1 MTMTEF
7 LYSGPEQTDATL
19 LLAHGAGAPM
29 DSDWMTAMAGKI
41 GAHGIRVARF
51 EFGYM
56 AARRDGS
63 GKRPP
68 PAPANRLI
76 GEYVGAIADVERT
89 GKLFIGGKSLGG
101 RMASMIAGKQFK
113 DGKIGGLVC
122 LGYPFHPPGQ
132 PEKLRTDH
140 LEKLESPTLV
150 CQGERDPF
158 GTRDEVSAY
167 PLSPNIAITWLTDGD
182 HDLKPRK
189 ASGATF
195 DGNLDLAAKAAA
207 DFIRAKLNG

>member
-1 MTMTEF
+1 MTDFIYDGAPTAK
-7 LYSGPEQTDATL
+7 ATL

-29 DSDWMTAMAGKI
+29 DSDWMNTVAAKIAGC
-41 GAHGIRVARF
+41 GIRVARF

-56 AARRDGS
+56 AARRG
-63 GKRPP
+63 GNRPP
-68 PAPANRLI
+68 PSPANKLI
-76 GEYVGAIADVERT
+76 GEYVGAIAGVERS
-89 GKLFIGGKSLGG
+89 GRLFIGGKSLGG
-101 RMASMIAGKQFK
+101 RMASMIADKQFK
-113 DGKIGGLVC
+113 DGAIAGLVC

-140 LEKLESPTLV
+140 LEKLSCPTLI

-158 GTRDEVSAY
+158 GTREEVAAY
-167 PLSPNIAITWLTDGD
+167 PLSSAIAIDWLTDGD

-195 DGNLDLAAKAAA
+195 DGNLDIAAKVVA
-207 DFIRAKLNG
+207 DFVLGAANG

>member
-1 MTMTEF
+1 VTEF
-7 LYSGPEQTDATL
+7 IDEGQAGAEATL

-29 DSDWMTAMAGKI
+29 DSDWMNAVAAKI
-41 GAHGIRVARF
+41 AARRIRVLRF

-68 PAPANRLI
+68 PSPANRLI
-76 GEYVGAIADVERT
+76 ADHVGAIAEAPRT
-89 GKLFIGGKSLGG
+89 GPLFIGGKSLGG
-101 RMASMIAGKQFK
+101 RMASMIADRQFAA
-113 DGKIGGLVC
+113 GAISGLVC

-132 PEKLRTDH
+132 NQKLRTDH
-140 LEKLESPTLV
+140 LEGLSCPTLI

-158 GTRDEVSAY
+158 GTREEVAAY
-167 PLSPNIAITWLTDGD
+167 PLSGAIAIEWLADGD

-195 DGNLDLAAKAAA
+195 DGNLEQAA
-207 DFIRAKLNG
+207 DAVAAFIRGAARG

>member
-1 MTMTEF
+1 MTDF
-7 LYSGPEQTDATL
+7 LYSGPENAEATL
-19 LLAHGAGAPM
+19 LLAHGAGAAM
-29 DSDWMTAMAGKI
+29 DSGWMTMMAEKI
-41 GAHGIRVARF
+41 AGHGIRVARF

-56 AARRDGS
+56 ATRRDGS
-63 GKRPP
+63 GNRPP
-68 PAPANRLI
+68 PSPANRLI
-76 GEYVGAIADVERT
+76 GEYLGAIASVERA
-89 GKLFIGGKSLGG
+89 GRLFVGGKSMGG
-101 RMASMIAGKQFK
+101 RMASMIAGKQFAE
-113 DGKIGGLVC
+113 GKIAGLVC

-167 PLSPNIAITWLTDGD
+167 PLSPSIAITWLTDGD

-195 DGNLDLAAKAAA
+195 DGNLDLAAKAIA
-207 DFIRAKLNG
+207 DFIGTASHG

>member
-1 MTMTEF
+1 MTDF
-7 LYSGPEQTDATL
+7 LYSGPEKAEATL

-29 DSDWMTAMAGKI
+29 DSDWMTTMAEKI
-41 GAHGIRVARF
+41 AGHGIRVGRF
-51 EFGYM
+51 EFAYM
-56 AARRDGS
+56 ATRRDGS
-63 GKRPP
+63 GNRPP

-76 GEYVGAIADVERT
+76 GEYVGAIANVKRA
-89 GKLFIGGKSLGG
+89 GRLFIGGKSMGG

-113 DGKIGGLVC
+113 EGKVAGLAC

-140 LEKLESPTLV
+140 LEKLESPTLI

-167 PLSPNIAITWLTDGD
+167 TLSPNIAINWLTDGD

-195 DGNLDLAAKAAA
+195 DGNLDVAAKAIA
-207 DFIRAKLNG
+207 DFIRAASHG

>member
-1 MTMTEF
+1 MTDF
-7 LYSGPEQTDATL
+7 LYSGPEKAEPTL
-19 LLAHGAGAPM
+19 LLAQGAGAAM
-29 DSDWMTAMAGKI
+29 DSGWMTMMAEKI
-41 GAHGIRVARF
+41 AGHGIRVARF

-56 AARRDGS
+56 ATRRDGS
-63 GKRPP
+63 GNRPP
-68 PAPANRLI
+68 PSPANRLI
-76 GEYVGAIADVERT
+76 GEYIGAIASVERA
-89 GKLFIGGKSLGG
+89 GRLFVGGKSMGG
-101 RMASMIAGKQFK
+101 RMASMIAGKQFTE
-113 DGKIGGLVC
+113 GKIAGLVC

-140 LEKLESPTLV
+140 LEKLESPTLI

-195 DGNLDLAAKAAA
+195 DGNLDLAAKAIA
-207 DFIRAKLNG
+207 DFIGTASHG